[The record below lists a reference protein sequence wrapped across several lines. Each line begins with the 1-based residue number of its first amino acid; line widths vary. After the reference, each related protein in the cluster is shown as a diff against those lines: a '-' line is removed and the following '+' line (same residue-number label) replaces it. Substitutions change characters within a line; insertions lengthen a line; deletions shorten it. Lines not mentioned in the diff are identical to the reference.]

1 MFHGRQRWRLE
12 PARWCA
18 SGKPASP
25 QARKPA
31 SLEARKP
38 GSLEAWKP
46 GSLEAWKPGSLRI
59 RLALCASSAM
69 VRQRERGSLRA
80 GFPGAR

>member
-1 MFHGRQRWRLE
+1 MVRFWQ
-12 PARWCA
+12 AR
-18 SGKPASP
+18 KPASP
-25 QARKPA
+25 QARKPGRPQA
-31 SLEARKP
+31 WKP